1 MGLLDFFRRKEG
13 AAPAGDAAATAAL
26 SGPDAARALDLMREV
41 IDPEVGIDV
50 VDMGLVLRV
59 ATSDERVAV
68 DLAMTSAACPMG
80 ESMVDDAREVL
91 QQEWP
96 QREIEV
102 RLMRDFRWSPERMS
116 ARARMNLGWG

>member
-1 MGLLDFFRRKEG
+1 MGLLDFFRRKDG
-13 AAPAGDAAATAAL
+13 DAPVDDAAATAAL
-26 SGPDAARALDLMREV
+26 SGPDAARALELMRKV

-59 ATSDERVAV
+59 ATSDKRVAI

-80 ESMVDDAREVL
+80 EVMVDDARGVL
-91 QQEWP
+91 GQEWP

-102 RLMRDFRWSPERMS
+102 RLMRDFQWSPARMS
-116 ARARMNLGWG
+116 AQGRARLGWG